1 MSKYEVKHS
10 ATSLQD
16 VALIA
21 KSNEAAFNKYLSFL
35 PQLEEHPKTGTGHPE
50 QHRHENDVWTRKI
63 SKKDR
68 IAYTID
74 DEQKVV
80 YIVRILGHNEDK

>member
-1 MSKYEVKHS
+1 M
-10 ATSLQD
+10 
-16 VALIA
+16 A
-21 KSNEAAFNKYLSFL
+21 KSNEVAFKKYLSFL

-50 QHRHENDVWTRKI
+50 QHRHENEIWTRKI

-74 DEQKVV
+74 EEKKVV
-80 YIVRILGHNEDK
+80 YIVSVLGHNGDK